1 MVMQCLPFRYILS
14 FYNNKWKSPL
24 VLCTS
29 KCFINKDHII
39 SCFWFSNLR
48 HILQLQ
54 FCHALLISKV
64 SDILKTVFGRGPK
77 RHCNPLSFD
86 CFLIMFF
93 LFHVIVFRINKHQLM
108 AMIAFFWSNF
118 NYWWEVYLYWTMIF
132 LVFLLYK
139 Q

>member
-1 MVMQCLPFRYILS
+1 MVMQCLLFRYILS

-24 VLCTS
+24 VLCSS

-86 CFLIMFF
+86 CFLIIFSPISCYCVLVKQTSVDRYDSFF
-93 LFHVIVFRINKHQLM
+93 GGQILINDGMCIWIGLW
-108 AMIAFFWSNF
+108 FSS
-118 NYWWEVYLYWTMIF
+118 F
-132 LVFLLYK
+132 LWK
-139 Q
+139 